1 MKIEGIVG
9 VSIIILLIAYVS
21 CVGAKNTKK
30 NKKEGMSAAEAKQL
44 KLPTLHESR
53 AYCPYKPLY
62 GQELPWL
69 VKVGKEW
76 FCYENQDAT
85 GNACNY
91 SGTLPPPDDLWGFS
105 EHLQT
110 CERPPGV
117 VSGRKIAHSCSTFDC
132 PPGHPKFPDYLDL
145 ACKEKGCDVASCC
158 QPNPK
163 CSTYKC
169 PSNFYTRSVLKDYA
183 DQIECAGSRCTEYEC
198 CNSSATDKLPATQI
212 WPMTKKGGTDVSNA
226 AAPVVGWRPRIAS
239 VGAHSPTAT
248 WDQTGHPA
256 ALGAPAP

>member
-1 MKIEGIVG
+1 MQTEGIVG
-9 VSIIILLIAYVS
+9 ISIIILLIAYVS
-21 CVGAKNTKK
+21 CVGAKEA
-30 NKKEGMSAAEAKQL
+30 KKEGMSAAEAAQL
-44 KLPTLHESR
+44 KLPTLHQSS

-62 GQELPWL
+62 NQQLPWL

-76 FCYENQDAT
+76 FCYENQDGT
-85 GNACNY
+85 GAACNY

-105 EHLQT
+105 EHIAT
-110 CERPPGV
+110 CQKPPGV
-117 VSGRKIAHSCSTFDC
+117 VDGQKIAHSCATFDC

-198 CNSSATDKLPATQI
+198 CNSSATNNLPSTQI
-212 WPMTKKGGTDVSNA
+212 WPMTKKGGNGSGA
-226 AAPVVGWRPRIAS
+226 SVVGWNPRIAS
-239 VGAHSPTAT
+239 VGAHAPTAT
-248 WDQTGHPA
+248 WEQTGHPN
-256 ALGAPAP
+256 